1 MIPVTI
7 IDAPSSAGA
16 YAPGQEKAPT
26 RMRAAG
32 FHERLRAAVGDYDEI
47 TNIETFRWRP
57 DRERPRA
64 MNAIAVART
73 ASGVASSVASA
84 AGKGRFSIVLG
95 GDCTVGIG
103 AVAGLTHVKR
113 RVGLI
118 YADYDVDLQTPDTTD
133 NGALDWMG
141 VAHMLDLPGSEDAL
155 ATIASQRP
163 MLEPSDILLFGS
175 GNIAP
180 PERERIEAL
189 DLRVIGNERVVQD
202 PEATAREALDWAAGF
217 DAVALHFDV
226 DLIDFED
233 FPLSENARRKRALA
247 FDTVMTAL
255 GVLLMAQNL
264 AALTVTE
271 VNPDHDPGGNLER
284 FCERLGDVVLRSRGW
299 SSAAA
304 SA

>member
-16 YAPGQEKAPT
+16 YAPGQEKAPM
-26 RMRAAG
+26 RMREAG
-32 FHERLRAAVGDYDEI
+32 FHERLRAAARDYDEI
-47 TNIETFRWRP
+47 THIETFRWRP

-64 MNAIAVART
+64 MNAEAVART
-73 ASGVASSVASA
+73 ASDVASSVAAA
-84 AGKGRFSIVLG
+84 AGEGRFSIVLG

-103 AVAGLTHVKR
+103 TVAGLVHAKA

-155 ATIASQRP
+155 TTIASRRP

-189 DLRVIGNERVVQD
+189 DLRVIGNERVAHD
-202 PEATAREALDWAAGF
+202 PEAAAREALDWAAGF
-217 DAVALHFDV
+217 EAIALHFDI

-233 FPLSENARRKRALA
+233 FPLSENVRRKQALT
-247 FDTVMTAL
+247 FDAVMTAL
-255 GVLLMAQNL
+255 GVLLLAPNL
-264 AALTVTE
+264 AALSVTE

-284 FCERLGDVVLRSRGW
+284 FCERLRDVVLRSRG
-299 SSAAA
+299 
-304 SA
+304 